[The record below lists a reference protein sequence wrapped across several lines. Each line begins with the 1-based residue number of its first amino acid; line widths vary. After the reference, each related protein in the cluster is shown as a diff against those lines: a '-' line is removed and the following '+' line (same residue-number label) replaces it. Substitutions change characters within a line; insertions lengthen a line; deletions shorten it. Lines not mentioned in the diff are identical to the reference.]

1 MAAKSWLKTGHHSA
15 LDKKTG
21 KKQSWLS
28 LIPAIS
34 CLDELYQYRTQT
46 MIYY

>member
-21 KKQSWLS
+21 KKAKLVEPDPRHK
-28 LIPAIS
+28 LFG
-34 CLDELYQYRTQT
+34 
-46 MIYY
+46 